1 MSEPLE
7 NTTSAESMSSL
18 ADSHARIFQMPVCV
32 PVLGESAVD
41 FGVSTRESLANYD
54 PTSCSWRT
62 SEHYSQA
69 KDGAKNQMIN
79 AYAAGLID
87 GEGCITIA
95 HREMTSFSVRIDVGM
110 SAKGMPCLTKLR
122 DSFGGKI
129 RKTREKTEKWEE
141 AYAWALFGK
150 ATVPFLQAVSPHLV
164 LKAEQARYALSLQS
178 LIANLPLARKGV
190 AAWTPEAREEAA
202 CIRALVME
210 LNRKGPEM
218 EGSTGWT
225 ARLVGG
231 KWLTPQRD
239 LFSSLQWA
247 EFSETWPRSGM
258 TRSGKLYPLP
268 TLGRRT
274 LENGSGYWATPVAQ
288 PANGTPEA
296 FLHRKRESVARGNSM
311 GVCLS
316 DLAMQVKAN
325 AAGWWPT
332 PRANDAEKRG
342 NFDIT
347 NPRNG
352 LPAAVKMFATP
363 QARDFRTGQA
373 SRWDNRQRSRTLND
387 QCAKYP
393 TPTATMYK
401 GSSPAALTR
410 RNGRNREN
418 DRLDHAMLAREG
430 SGQLNPTWVEWL
442 MGYPSGW
449 TDLEDLATP

>member
-1 MSEPLE
+1 
-7 NTTSAESMSSL
+7 
-18 ADSHARIFQMPVCV
+18 MPVCV

-41 FGVSTRESLANYD
+41 SGAKCTASFASYN
-54 PTSCSWRT
+54 PTSCSWKT
-62 SEHYSQA
+62 SGPFFQA
-69 KDGAKNQMIN
+69 KDGAKSQMIN

-247 EFSETWPRSGM
+247 EYSETWPRSGM

-268 TLGRRT
+268 TLGRRISGS
-274 LENGSGYWATPVAQ
+274 ESGYWPTPSACLPNDGEQ
-288 PANGTPEA
+288 PNTWLARRERVKVTAKNGN
-296 FLHRKRESVARGNSM
+296 GM
-311 GVCLS
+311 GMP
-316 DLAMQVKAN
+316 LAI
-325 AAGWWPT
+325 AAKMWPT

-342 NFDIT
+342 EFDIT

-373 SRWDNRQRSRTLND
+373 SRWDNPQRSRNLND

-393 TPTATMYK
+393 TPTATMADK
-401 GSSPAALTR
+401 GGRGDLLAIVRTGKVSGKKHWPTPAAQDAKNSTLPQSQSQR
-410 RNGRNREN
+410 DSIPGAQ
-418 DRLDHAMLAREG
+418 LREG
-430 SGQLNPTWVEWL
+430 QKPGGQLNPMFVEWM
-442 MGYPSGW
+442 MGYPRDW
-449 TDLEDLATP
+449 TEV